1 MTESPI
7 LAWHSCIFMFEYIQT
22 WVIAQAFG
30 VSRGKSRTTATSK
43 MEHFVIKVNGFL
55 DPTLISSNFSTI
67 RLLMQVLCKT
77 GAYSNKNFYIYDI
90 LYNIW
95 YLTKILWYLVTCKVE

>member
-1 MTESPI
+1 
-7 LAWHSCIFMFEYIQT
+7 
-22 WVIAQAFG
+22 
-30 VSRGKSRTTATSK
+30 

-90 LYNIW
+90 LYNI
-95 YLTKILWYLVTCKVE
+95 